1 MNTSAP
7 AAPIEELMALAARYR
22 ESLRHA
28 VYLIRSLDA
37 EGDLTTAQVST
48 LNMVADAPARVS
60 DIARNG
66 GVKVPSAT
74 EQIIR
79 LEAAGLVSRGQDHRD
94 ARVVLVSLT
103 PAGRE
108 AVDKANKRRNALLA
122 APLAGLTEADR
133 ETIER
138 AIPAMEKLNRSL
150 GSQPGDAVDSRS
162 GPAAPK

>member
-1 MNTSAP
+1 MNTGQP
-7 AAPIEELMALAARYR
+7 PIEELMDLAARYR

-28 VYLIRSLDA
+28 VYLMRSLDA
-37 EGDLTTAQVST
+37 EADLSTAQVST

-103 PAGRE
+103 QAGRE
-108 AVDKANKRRNALLA
+108 AVDKANRRRNALLA
-122 APLAGLTEADR
+122 GQLAKLAEADR
-133 ETIER
+133 ETIGR
-138 AIPAMEKLNRSL
+138 AIPAMDKLNRSL
-150 GSQPGDAVDSRS
+150 SGQPDPGPGPRVAQAV
-162 GPAAPK
+162 PK

>member
-1 MNTSAP
+1 MSRD
-7 AAPIEELMALAARYR
+7 ELRSLAARYR

-37 EGDLTTAQVST
+37 DGELSTAQVST
-48 LNMVADAPARVS
+48 LNMVADGPARVS

-79 LEAAGLVSRGQDHRD
+79 LEAAGLVARGQDDRD

-103 PAGRE
+103 AAGRE
-108 AVDKANKRRNALLA
+108 AVATANDRRNALLA
-122 APLAGLTEADR
+122 GQLATLEEADR
-133 ETIER
+133 EAIAR
-138 AIPAMEKLNRSL
+138 AIPAMDKLNRSL
-150 GSQPGDAVDSRS
+150 TS
-162 GPAAPK
+162 